1 MKNVKLGHSKPTV
14 CLDAGHYGKYNPSP
28 VVSGYYEAETV
39 WKLHLKLKTELEK
52 WGIRV
57 VTTRENQIEDRA
69 LTSRGKASADADLF
83 LSLHTNAAAS
93 DVPNWVV
100 GMYFVD
106 DNCGKID
113 EQSREITEILSKKV
127 ASVMGVGCQ
136 TCTRQSSKDRDSNGH
151 KDDYYGVLRGAHSV
165 GTPGVILE
173 HGFHT
178 NENNTRWLMKTENL
192 DKLAKAEAEAIADWF
207 GVATKMLDFQLP
219 VLKKGAKCDA
229 VRGLQALLNGY
240 GYDSVLIDGS
250 FGGITDKALRD
261 YQSENG
267 LAIDGSCG
275 RATWSKLL
283 GIR

>member
-100 GMYFVD
+100 GMYFVGEPWQLI
-106 DNCGKID
+106 N
-113 EQSREITEILSKKV
+113 
-127 ASVMGVGCQ
+127 A
-136 TCTRQSSKDRDSNGH
+136 TR
-151 KDDYYGVLRGAHSV
+151 
-165 GTPGVILE
+165 I
-173 HGFHT
+173 
-178 NENNTRWLMKTENL
+178 
-192 DKLAKAEAEAIADWF
+192 
-207 GVATKMLDFQLP
+207 
-219 VLKKGAKCDA
+219 C
-229 VRGLQALLNGY
+229 
-240 GYDSVLIDGS
+240 
-250 FGGITDKALRD
+250 
-261 YQSENG
+261 
-267 LAIDGSCG
+267 
-275 RATWSKLL
+275 
-283 GIR
+283 